1 MTAFHPKAVV
11 ELKSRQRTASDPD
24 QPFAKANTLVRNALF
39 YLGLATLFT
48 HELDAIA
55 NHEWRIMPLLRSFP
69 EEVGFTTFVLLHIP
83 IFAVLIALVSSSN
96 GRVRTLSRV
105 GVGVFLL
112 AHAGLHVLFAG
123 EAGYEFS
130 SSLSNILIFGG
141 ALVGGLYLAASHR
154 DIYPSQ

>member
-1 MTAFHPKAVV
+1 
-11 ELKSRQRTASDPD
+11 
-24 QPFAKANTLVRNALF
+24 
-39 YLGLATLFT
+39 
-48 HELDAIA
+48 
-55 NHEWRIMPLLRSFP
+55 MPLLRSFP